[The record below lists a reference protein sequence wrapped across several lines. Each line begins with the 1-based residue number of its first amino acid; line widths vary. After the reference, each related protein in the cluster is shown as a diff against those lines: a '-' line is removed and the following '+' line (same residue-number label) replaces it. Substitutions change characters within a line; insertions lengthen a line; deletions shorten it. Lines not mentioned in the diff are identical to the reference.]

1 MAVCASDIET
11 IEPNAEET
19 EVVTV
24 LSDTK
29 KVELFDII
37 NKVQESIIILINKLN
52 FFLAKTPWKTEKTLR
67 LQYHLCE

>member
-37 NKVQESIIILINKLN
+37 NKVSKKLYHYFNK
-52 FFLAKTPWKTEKTLR
+52 
-67 LQYHLCE
+67 